1 MDETSVNPGLS
12 MALEYL
18 RKYKNDSNLDQS
30 EHEDCMDT
38 YMNEHQDPKSTNAPQ
53 AEPKTQSSV
62 SMDRAR
68 AGRGGVCYDFENG
81 ACLRR
86 NCMLI

>member
-1 MDETSVNPGLS
+1 
-12 MALEYL
+12 
-18 RKYKNDSNLDQS
+18 
-30 EHEDCMDT
+30 
-38 YMNEHQDPKSTNAPQ
+38 MNKQQDPKSTNALQ

-68 AGRGGVCYDFENG
+68 AGRGGVCYDFEKNG

-86 NCMLI
+86 NCKYVHLNRFPLILT